1 MNKILLLVL
10 FPLILF
16 SQNEKLYTLS
26 GYVSDLNNGESLIGV
41 NIVVDSLNVGTTS
54 NSYGFYSLTL
64 PEGKYDIRY
73 TYIGYA
79 AKVVNYNFNRSIS
92 GDMELSVTNEEL
104 DEVLLSSEKNIVE
117 KTQTSEV
124 TIPIKQIFKIPAL
137 LGEVDVLKAI
147 QLLPGVQSSE
157 GTSGFY
163 VRGGGPDQNLIL

>member
-73 TYIGYA
+73 TW
-79 AKVVNYNFNRSIS
+79 KRCCNYYS
-92 GDMELSVTNEEL
+92 
-104 DEVLLSSEKNIVE
+104 
-117 KTQTSEV
+117 
-124 TIPIKQIFKIPAL
+124 
-137 LGEVDVLKAI
+137 
-147 QLLPGVQSSE
+147 
-157 GTSGFY
+157 
-163 VRGGGPDQNLIL
+163 